1 MFYGRSKLPYRK
13 NAIVCAT
20 ATLFRTSH
28 GCEVAT
34 TTWSAM
40 PSTMVFSTDT
50 RPSCGFGSIVPA
62 SGSIERFPAMMPT
75 G

>member
-1 MFYGRSKLPYRK
+1 MNFPSLK
-13 NAIVCAT
+13 NAIVCAI

-28 GCEVAT
+28 GCDVPI

-40 PSTMVFSTDT
+40 PSSLVFATDT

-62 SGSIERFPAMMPT
+62 TGSIDRFPAMMPT